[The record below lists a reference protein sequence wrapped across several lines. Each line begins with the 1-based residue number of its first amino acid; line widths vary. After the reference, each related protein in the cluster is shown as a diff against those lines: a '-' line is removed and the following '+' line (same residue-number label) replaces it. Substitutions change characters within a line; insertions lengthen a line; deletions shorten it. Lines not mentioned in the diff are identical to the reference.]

1 VYTSSEEQERGEEE
15 GEIRKR
21 ESKAERGKEVANLMY
36 ATVLC
41 AQQFRSPFWPSMR
54 SYKALRYNPKI
65 NAYVARL
72 RKEWYDNPVKH

>member
-15 GEIRKR
+15 GEKRKR

-41 AQQFRSPFWPSMR
+41 AHQLCSPDWPSMC
-54 SYKALRYNPKI
+54 SYKALGYRPKV

-72 RKEWYDNPVKH
+72 RKEWYGKPMKS